1 MKRLSTI
8 MICLLAMMSASLSA
22 KAQEV
27 TITLMPGWTWI
38 SVPSTETMDFATA
51 LGSFT
56 PAVGDRI
63 KSQWGNATYK
73 GNGEWRGQIS
83 EFYPGYGYKYY
94 STRQMPVSV
103 TFNAQQPAPQVVVN
117 TSEPMLITAVSA
129 MCGGEV
135 TVNDGTYILVKG
147 LCWATHEN
155 PTTNDDFYQEAESG
169 VGSFAI
175 SMTALN
181 IGTTYYARAYAV
193 TPNGTVYGD
202 QKTFTTRNG
211 IPTLTTAEVTDITG
225 ENAIS
230 GGDITEDG
238 GLSIIARGV
247 CWSTSPNPTIADS
260 HTSNGSGTGSF
271 SSSITGLNVSTT
283 YYVRAYA
290 STAAGTGYGDE
301 MSFTTRSGIP
311 TLTTAEVTDISVY
324 SATCGGTVTDDGGL
338 TVITRGVCWSTV
350 SNPTIDD
357 SYTDDGNGTGSF
369 SSGLT
374 DLNLSTTYYVRAYAT
389 TSAGTGYGE
398 QKIFVTRNGI
408 PTLTTAEV
416 TGIMAN
422 SATCGGTVTDDGGLE
437 VITKGVCWSM
447 NPNPSMSDSHSSDG
461 TGLGDFVS
469 NLTSLTPNTTYY
481 VRAYATN
488 SYVTVYGNQ
497 RSFTTELP
505 SYTVTV
511 SSNPTNG
518 GTVTGGSTYVQGQSC
533 SVQAVANTGYTF
545 FNWTENDSVVSTEA
559 NYTFIVNA
567 DRNLVANFTLQSFTI
582 DVSANPSQGGSVS
595 GGDNYN
601 YGQSCTVSAT
611 ANMGYNFSN
620 WTENDSVV
628 STDTDYT
635 FIVDTDRTLVANF
648 TYAPSWSNGVLP
660 GAFSVSATQ
669 QVNFSQGNLQYIGSA
684 NTPYWKFAE
693 NQWDCIGSAQNGAGQ
708 GKDRDLFGWG
718 TSGWNNGNYYY
729 RPWDTSWDSEG
740 RYRGFGYGPYNG
752 FSGSIF
758 DLTGNYA
765 NSDWGV
771 YNSISNGGNHMVQ
784 WRTLTGLEWNYV
796 FNTRTTS
803 SGIRYAKANVNDVN
817 GVILLPDAWNAD
829 NYNLNNTNS
838 SNASFDSNILTASQW
853 SILEQAG
860 AVFLPAAGY
869 RSVYDPSQSSTAS
882 VYQVGSN
889 GYYWSVSS
897 GSNNNYRSAKILSF
911 SESMLNS
918 DSYTIYLCNGYSV
931 RLARDAE

>member
-1 MKRLSTI
+1 
-8 MICLLAMMSASLSA
+8 
-22 KAQEV
+22 
-27 TITLMPGWTWI
+27 
-38 SVPSTETMDFATA
+38 
-51 LGSFT
+51 
-56 PAVGDRI
+56 
-63 KSQWGNATYK
+63 
-73 GNGEWRGQIS
+73 
-83 EFYPGYGYKYY
+83 
-94 STRQMPVSV
+94 
-103 TFNAQQPAPQVVVN
+103 
-117 TSEPMLITAVSA
+117 
-129 MCGGEV
+129 V

-260 HTSNGSGTGSF
+260 HTSNGGGTGSF

-311 TLTTAEVTDISVY
+311 TLMTAEVTDITVY

-505 SYTVTV
+505 SYTVSV
-511 SSNPTNG
+511 SSNPTDG
-518 GTVTGGSTYVQGQSC
+518 GTATGGSAYVQGQSC
-533 SVQAVANTGYTF
+533 TVQAVANIGYTF
-545 FNWTENDSVVSTEA
+545 SNWTENDSVVSTDV

-567 DRNLVANFTLQSFTI
+567 DRNLVANFSDNVPSGAINGLFTI
-582 DVSANPSQGGSVS
+582 N
-595 GGDNYN
+595 
-601 YGQSCTVSAT
+601 
-611 ANMGYNFSN
+611 
-620 WTENDSVV
+620 
-628 STDTDYT
+628 
-635 FIVDTDRTLVANF
+635 
-648 TYAPSWSNGVLP
+648 SNGD
-660 GAFSVSATQ
+660 
-669 QVNFSQGNLQYIGSA
+669 QVFFSQGNLQYRAS
-684 NTPYWKFAE
+684 THTWRFAT
-693 NQWDCIGSAQNGAGQ
+693 NQWDFVGTQTPDYYGYVGGTVNGSDNQYISNSYSGWI
-708 GKDRDLFGWG
+708 DLFGWG
-718 TSGWNNGNYYY
+718 TSGYSHGAVCYHPYDTYSTNAAYYAY
-729 RPWDTSWDSEG
+729 GDIIWDLD
-740 RYRGFGYGPYNG
+740 
-752 FSGSIF
+752 
-758 DLTGNYA
+758 DKTGKA
-765 NSDWGV
+765 DWG
-771 YNSISNGGNHMVQ
+771 YNPITNGGNQENQ
-784 WRTLTGLEWNYV
+784 WRTLGETEWIYV
-796 FNTRTTS
+796 FNTRTTT
-803 SGIRYAKANVNDVN
+803 SGIRYVKAKVNNVN
-817 GVILLPDAWNAD
+817 GIILLPDDWTTSI
-829 NYNLNNTNS
+829 YTLNNANGGNY
-838 SNASFDSNILTASQW
+838 SNNTITAYDWTNILEAN
-853 SILEQAG
+853 G

-869 RSVYDPSQSSTAS
+869 RGAS
-882 VYQVGSN
+882 VNYVN
-889 GYYWSVSS
+889 YIGYYWSASTGNS
-897 GSNNNYRSAKILSF
+897 ERATSMRFNNSVLNASIL
-911 SESMLNS
+911 EERCHGL
-918 DSYTIYLCNGYSV
+918 SV
-931 RLARDAE
+931 RLVHNAE

>member
-8 MICLLAMMSASLSA
+8 MMCLLAMMAASLSA

-56 PAVGDRI
+56 PQAGDMI
-63 KSQWGNATYK
+63 KSQWGNAIYRAS
-73 GNGEWRGQIS
+73 GEWRGQIS
-83 EFYPGYGYKYY
+83 EFYPGYGY
-94 STRQMPVSV
+94 
-103 TFNAQQPAPQVVVN
+103 N
-117 TSEPMLITAVSA
+117 TAVSA

-260 HTSNGSGTGSF
+260 HTSNGGGTGSF
-271 SSSITGLNVSTT
+271 SSSITSLNVSTT

-301 MSFTTRSGIP
+301 MNFTTRSGIP
-311 TLTTAEVTDISVY
+311 TLMTAEVTDITVY

-488 SYVTVYGNQ
+488 SYVTVY
-497 RSFTTELP
+497 
-505 SYTVTV
+505 Y
-511 SSNPTNG
+511 
-518 GTVTGGSTYVQGQSC
+518 
-533 SVQAVANTGYTF
+533 
-545 FNWTENDSVVSTEA
+545 
-559 NYTFIVNA
+559 
-567 DRNLVANFTLQSFTI
+567 
-582 DVSANPSQGGSVS
+582 
-595 GGDNYN
+595 
-601 YGQSCTVSAT
+601 
-611 ANMGYNFSN
+611 
-620 WTENDSVV
+620 
-628 STDTDYT
+628 
-635 FIVDTDRTLVANF
+635 
-648 TYAPSWSNGVLP
+648 
-660 GAFSVSATQ
+660 
-669 QVNFSQGNLQYIGSA
+669 
-684 NTPYWKFAE
+684 
-693 NQWDCIGSAQNGAGQ
+693 
-708 GKDRDLFGWG
+708 
-718 TSGWNNGNYYY
+718 
-729 RPWDTSWDSEG
+729 
-740 RYRGFGYGPYNG
+740 
-752 FSGSIF
+752 
-758 DLTGNYA
+758 
-765 NSDWGV
+765 
-771 YNSISNGGNHMVQ
+771 
-784 WRTLTGLEWNYV
+784 
-796 FNTRTTS
+796 TRTTS
-803 SGIRYAKANVNDVN
+803 S
-817 GVILLPDAWNAD
+817 
-829 NYNLNNTNS
+829 
-838 SNASFDSNILTASQW
+838 
-853 SILEQAG
+853 
-860 AVFLPAAGY
+860 
-869 RSVYDPSQSSTAS
+869 
-882 VYQVGSN
+882 
-889 GYYWSVSS
+889 
-897 GSNNNYRSAKILSF
+897 
-911 SESMLNS
+911 
-918 DSYTIYLCNGYSV
+918 
-931 RLARDAE
+931 